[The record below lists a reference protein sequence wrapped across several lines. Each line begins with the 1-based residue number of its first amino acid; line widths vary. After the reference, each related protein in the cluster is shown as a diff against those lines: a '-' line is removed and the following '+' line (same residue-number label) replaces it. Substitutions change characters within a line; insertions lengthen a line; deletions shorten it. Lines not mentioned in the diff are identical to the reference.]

1 MASKSSYSTYQEIK
15 SPTDHTYKLLQLTPD
30 LLDYI
35 KSNEHGE
42 LLLKSPPILK
52 NHIVL
57 VTDNKTWKMRQMNHS
72 NSVLLLNNMKI
83 NKLNKT
89 LEHIIPVEEPTNQL
103 LGIANLAYEYELS
116 KIPGYIEIGNLPTY
130 DGNFEVANE
139 IDSSR
144 NVEALMNDSPISRE
158 EFYKEWYTLCGC
170 EIEGKAVI
178 LSKEFITDGLQ
189 LLIPILITKDIDYK
203 SDAFNINISDISKE
217 MRQQNRLYTQ
227 EVTITILHKF
237 CIKHHESSMF
247 KLNNLAV
254 AKWFGIQTLFST
266 NANLISPKDFLLKWK
281 SSFPPFYNVPID
293 LSQMRGYYCRP
304 LNEQIQFL
312 NPSTLTP
319 GDMSIRVKELFQIVK
334 EWEYEEFLPFI
345 EEFIP
350 KGKKPESIVLKY
362 AKKKRVGKNRFM
374 VCPR

>member
-1 MASKSSYSTYQEIK
+1 MASKNSYSAYQEIK
-15 SPTDHTYKLLQLTPD
+15 SPKDHTYKLLQLSPE

-42 LLLKSPPILK
+42 LLLKSPSTLK

-57 VTDNKTWKMRQMNHS
+57 VTNNKTWKMRQMNHS
-72 NSVLLLNNMKI
+72 NSVLLLNNMNI

-89 LEHIIPVEEPTNQL
+89 IEHIIPIEEPTNKL

-116 KIPGYIEIGNLPTY
+116 KIPGHIEISNLPIY
-130 DGNFEVANE
+130 DGKIEATYE
-139 IDSSR
+139 CEALH
-144 NVEALMNDSPISRE
+144 NVETLMNDSPISRE
-158 EFYKEWYTLCGC
+158 EFYNEWYTLCGC
-170 EIEGKAVI
+170 EVKGNAVI
-178 LSKEFITDGLQ
+178 LSKEFVTEGLQ
-189 LLIPILITKDIDYK
+189 LLIPVLITKDIDYK
-203 SDAFNINISDISKE
+203 SDAFNISIADIS
-217 MRQQNRLYTQ
+217 QDLYLQNKLYTQ
-227 EVTITILHKF
+227 EVTNTILHKF
-237 CIKHHESSMF
+237 CIKDHASNRF
-247 KLNNLAV
+247 RLNNLAV
-254 AKWFGIQTLFST
+254 SKWFGIQTLFST
-266 NANLISPKDFLLKWK
+266 NARLISPKDFLLKWK

-319 GDMSIRVKELFQIVK
+319 GDMSTRVKELFQIVK

-362 AKKKRVGKNRFM
+362 AKKKRVGKNRFI